1 MNVTDDVI
9 NGCSRNDRILVVKL
23 SKLTDQG
30 RLRPRAVQEVVQVAV
45 DDLRVKVG
53 AGGVGQAGFGG
64 AGRRGHRRGEGSRVE
79 AERLQRRR
87 GRDAVVGAPLLR
99 SRRRRPLTCVCTK
112 RSTVSR
118 SLAGFR
124 TSSSR

>member
-1 MNVTDDVI
+1 MEEFMDVTDDVL

-53 AGGVGQAGFGG
+53 AGG

-124 TSSSR
+124 TSSSH